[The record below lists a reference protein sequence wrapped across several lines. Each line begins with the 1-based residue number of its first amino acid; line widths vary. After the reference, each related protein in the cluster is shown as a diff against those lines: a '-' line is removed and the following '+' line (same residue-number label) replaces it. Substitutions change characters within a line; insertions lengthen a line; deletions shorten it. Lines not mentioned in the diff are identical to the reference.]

1 MKALKLYTKKI
12 DGEWKIPRTIQDA
25 IPLDAIERT
34 GIARR
39 GKTYSQTY
47 HFSDINY
54 SMSDEPEKERIF
66 RQYSSLLNSLRPD
79 SVTQITLINHKINLQ
94 RFRDQ
99 TMLKDQEDELDQYR
113 QEVNKMLREK
123 TQQASGIV
131 RDRYITITS
140 DQSSFDE
147 ARSFFAR
154 QTSEL
159 RVTMRGL
166 GSTLTPLDATERLRI
181 FHDFYRS
188 GYEEHAMLD
197 ISDMM
202 VLGQSFKDYICP
214 DRLKFLRDHVEIGNK
229 YSRTLVLLS
238 YPNYMTDR
246 LLAEITD
253 IQKQM
258 IVTINILPV
267 SQQDAIRE
275 IERRLFGIET
285 NKARWQQKQNEAKN
299 WSASVPFSLEQQE
312 TETRDLLSDLT
323 SRDQHLM
330 FASVVITVV
339 ADSLEELDDTTEAIK
354 MIGGKNMCHLA
365 IATNNQR
372 AALTSTL
379 PCGVS
384 PVGVWRTLTT
394 ESIAIMSVF
403 QAKDVQDQG
412 GTYYGVNTLSGNMI
426 MLDRK
431 RLQNQNAFILGV
443 PGSGKSF
450 SAKREITMLALSE
463 DADIIIIDPMREYNN
478 LVKALGGQVIEISD
492 TSKEHINPLDI
503 NQDYSEGANPFVF
516 KSNFVMSLFEL
527 IMRDHELPAKKKSII
542 DRCVILTMQDYV
554 NSGYQGD
561 TPTLKDFHRVLL
573 EQEDEEAHELALEM
587 EFFTTGTLS
596 TFAQETNVDINRR
609 IVSYDISGLGS
620 QLTAIGLLIVLD
632 SIFNRITA
640 NRALKRRTYVFIDEI
655 YLLFRVPSAA
665 DYLFALWKRVRH
677 YNAAITGITQN
688 VSDMLQSHVAQT
700 MLSNSELLVMLN
712 QSPPDRDILAKLLL
726 LNPVEISMITDADVG
741 AGLLKIEGNI
751 IPFADDFPKDTELYR
766 MMTSRPMEAMY

>member
-1 MKALKLYTKKI
+1 MKALKQYNKSL
-12 DGEWKIPRTIQDA
+12 DGEWQIPRTIQEA
-25 IPLDAIERT
+25 IPLDAIEKT

-39 GKTYSQTY
+39 GKIYSQTY
-47 HFSDINY
+47 QFSDINY
-54 SMSDEPEKERIF
+54 SMLDESEKERVF
-66 RQYSSLLNSLRPD
+66 RKYCGLLNSFNSD
-79 SVTQITLINHKINLQ
+79 SITQITLINHKINLK
-94 RFRDQ
+94 RFEDK
-99 TMLKDQEDELDQYR
+99 TMLEDKRDGQDQYR

-123 TQQASGIV
+123 TQQASGII
-131 RDRYITITS
+131 RDRYITL
-140 DQSSFDE
+140 SSEQASFKE
-147 ARSFFAR
+147 ARSMFAR
-154 QTSEL
+154 QTSEM

-166 GSTLTPLDATERLRI
+166 GSVLTPLDATERLRL

-188 GYEEHAMLD
+188 GEEENANLD
-197 ISDMM
+197 VGNMM
-202 VLGQSFKDYICP
+202 ALGHSFKDYICP
-214 DRLKFLRDHVEIGNK
+214 DRLKPQRDHIEIGKK

-253 IQKQM
+253 IQKQL
-258 IVTINILPV
+258 IVSINILPV
-267 SQQDAIRE
+267 SQEEAIRE
-275 IERRLFGIET
+275 IERRLFGVET
-285 NKARWQQKQNEAKN
+285 NKARWQQKQNEARN

-312 TETRDLLSDLT
+312 AETRELLSDLT
-323 SRDQHLM
+323 ARDQHLL
-330 FASVVITVV
+330 FATVTV
-339 ADSLEELDDTTEAIK
+339 TILADSLEELDDTTEAVK
-354 MIGGKNMCHLA
+354 MIGGKHMCHF
-365 IATNNQR
+365 ATANNNQR
-372 AALTSTL
+372 AALASSL
-379 PCGVS
+379 PCGIS

-450 SAKREITMLALSE
+450 SAKREIAMIALAE
-463 DADIIIIDPMREYNN
+463 DADIIVIDPMREYNT
-478 LVKALGGQVIEISD
+478 LVRALGGQVIEISD
-492 TSKEHINPLDI
+492 ASNEHINPMDI
-503 NQDYSEGANPFVF
+503 NEEYSEGANPYVF

-527 IMRDHELPAKKKSII
+527 IMRDNELPAKKKSII

-554 NSGYQGD
+554 NSGYQGHV
-561 TPTLKDFHRVLL
+561 PTLRDFYDVLK
-573 EQEDEEAHELALEM
+573 QQDDEEAHELALEM

-596 TFAQETNVDINRR
+596 TFAKQTNVDINKK

-632 SIFNRITA
+632 SIFNRITT

-712 QSPPDRDILAKLLL
+712 QSPPDREILAKLLM
-726 LNPVEISMITDADVG
+726 LNNVETNMISDADVG
-741 AGLLKIEGNI
+741 SGLIKIEGSV
-751 IPFADDFPKDTELYR
+751 IPFADEFPKDTELYR
-766 MMTSRPMEAMY
+766 MMTTRPMEAMY